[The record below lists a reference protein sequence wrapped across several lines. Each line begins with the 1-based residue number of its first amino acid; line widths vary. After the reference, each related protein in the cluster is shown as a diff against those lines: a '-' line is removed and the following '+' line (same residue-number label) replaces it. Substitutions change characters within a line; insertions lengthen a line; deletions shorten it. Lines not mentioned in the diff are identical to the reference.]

1 MMNKI
6 TIRFFSVLVLAASAF
21 AVKAQDIHFSQF
33 YEYPLSLNPALC
45 GAFDGDV
52 YAEANY
58 RSQWG
63 SVMGSG
69 LGYNTMGAT
78 VELHNVDKK
87 WSNGYISPGLNFF
100 NDKSGDAQ
108 IGITQI
114 NFTLASG
121 VFLSPKSSL
130 QAGLQGGWSQHSIN
144 MTNLQWD
151 NQYINGQ
158 YDANAPTGE
167 TSVGNSFSY
176 VDFGGG
182 LAYSYGTGQ
191 TNMTAN
197 NQVKFNVGAA
207 IYHINQPNMS
217 YYGSSADGTKLYM
230 RYVFHG
236 YLLYGIQNSNIS
248 LVPSFVYYMQG
259 PATEF
264 DAGLK
269 IRYVLKQESKYTG
282 INKGSAF
289 DIGAFYRVGDAI
301 AALVQLEF
309 GSYAIG
315 ISYDVNVSDLTT
327 ASSGKGGFELSL
339 RFLNPN
345 PFMSGTASGGRS
357 MF

>member
-1 MMNKI
+1 MNRI
-6 TIRFFSVLVLAASAF
+6 TCCFFTALTVVAISSSVH
-21 AVKAQDIHFSQF
+21 AQDIHFSQF

-69 LGYNTMGAT
+69 VGYNTMGAT
-78 VELHNVDKK
+78 VELHNMDKK
-87 WSNGYISPGLNFF
+87 WSNGYISPGLSFY

-108 IGITQI
+108 IGVTEVD
-114 NFTLASG
+114 FTLASG
-121 VFLSPKSSL
+121 VFLSTKSSL
-130 QAGLQGGWSQHSIN
+130 SAGLQAGWAQHSIN
-144 MTNLQWD
+144 MTSLQWD

-158 YDANAPTGE
+158 YDPNAPTGE
-167 TSVGNSFSY
+167 TTVGNSFSY
-176 VDFGGG
+176 VDFSAGM
-182 LAYSYGTGQ
+182 AYSYGTGQ

-197 NQVKFNVGAA
+197 DQFKANVGAA
-207 IYHINQPNMS
+207 VFHVNQPNMS
-217 YYGSSADGTKLYM
+217 YYGQTEAGTKLYM

-236 YLLYGIQNSNIS
+236 DVQFGIQNSNIS
-248 LVPSFVYYMQG
+248 LIPAFAYFSQG
-259 PATEF
+259 PASEF

-282 INKGSAF
+282 FSKGSAF
-289 DIGAFYRVGDAI
+289 DLGGYYRVGDAI
-301 AALVQLEF
+301 ALLTQLEF
-309 GSYAIG
+309 GCYSIG
-315 ISYDVNVSDLTT
+315 ISYDVNVSQLTS
-327 ASSGKGGFELSL
+327 ASSGKGGFEISL

-345 PFMSGTASGGRS
+345 PFLSGTNSGGRS